1 MNTKLPSIMRT
12 VTPSQSNTPSQYATP
27 ASISETATSF
37 ANSVSQTVTQ
47 SVTSTPTNGGID
59 IIKIV
64 LIASIVIFLG
74 YNLYLYLIEGTD
86 ILGKYFGISGVG
98 LTGAAK
104 GTEFVVDKA
113 AEGTK
118 DTISVAQNVTD
129 KGLDTVAKGGKM
141 ISRTSESPIEREID
155 EDVKKEEETENV
167 ISDSSFSGNLK
178 KTVKSGYCYIGTD
191 RTFRSC
197 VEIEEGDICMS
208 DKIFPTKDICINP
221 NLRK

>member
-1 MNTKLPSIMRT
+1 MNAKLPSIMRT

-27 ASISETATSF
+27 ASISETANSF
-37 ANSVSQTVTQ
+37 ANSIKQ
-47 SVTSTPTNGGID
+47 SVTPTPTNGGID

-64 LIASIVIFLG
+64 LIAAIVIFLG
-74 YNLYLYLIEGTD
+74 YNLYLYFTEGTD

-104 GTEFVVDKA
+104 GTEFVVDTA

-118 DTISVAQNVTD
+118 DTISVAQNVAD

-167 ISDSSFSGNLK
+167 NSESSFSGNLK
-178 KTVKSGYCYIGTD
+178 KTVKGGYCYIGTD

-197 VEIEEGDICMS
+197 VEVEEGDICMS
-208 DKIFPTKDICINP
+208 DKIFPSKDICINP

>member
-12 VTPSQSNTPSQYATP
+12 VTPGQTNTPSQYATT
-27 ASISETATSF
+27 ASISETAKSF
-37 ANSVSQTVTQ
+37 ANSVKQ
-47 SVTSTPTNGGID
+47 SVTPVSTNGGID

-64 LIASIVIFLG
+64 LISSVVIFLA
-74 YNLYLYLIEGTD
+74 YNLYLYLTEGTD
-86 ILGKYFGISGVG
+86 ILGKYFGIGGVG

-104 GTEFVVDKA
+104 GTEFALDTA

-118 DTISVAQNVTD
+118 DTISVAQNVAD

-141 ISRTSESPIEREID
+141 ISRTNESPIEREID
-155 EDVKKEEETENV
+155 EDVKKEEDSENV
-167 ISDSSFSGNLK
+167 NSESSFSGNLK
-178 KTVKSGYCYIGTD
+178 KTVKGGYCYIGTD

-197 VEIEEGDICMS
+197 VEVEEGDICMS
-208 DKIFPTKDICINP
+208 NKIFPSKDICINP

>member
-12 VTPSQSNTPSQYATP
+12 VTPNQSNTPSRYATP
-27 ASISETATSF
+27 ASISETANTF
-37 ANSVSQTVTQ
+37 ANSIKQ
-47 SVTSTPTNGGID
+47 SITPSPTNGGID

-64 LIASIVIFLG
+64 LIATIVIFLG
-74 YNLYLYLIEGTD
+74 YNLYLYFTEGTD

-104 GTEFVVDKA
+104 GTEFAVDTA

-118 DTISVAQNVTD
+118 DTISVAQNVAD
-129 KGLDTVAKGGKM
+129 KGLDTVAKGGEM

-167 ISDSSFSGNLK
+167 NSESSFSGNLK
-178 KTVKSGYCYIGTD
+178 KTVKGGYCYIGTD

-197 VEIEEGDICMS
+197 VEVEEGDICMS
-208 DKIFPTKDICINP
+208 DKIFPSKDICINP